1 MPGAPP
7 RPEPPTAVA
16 WRSRLWRKYAT
27 VMVALCVTAIAG
39 FGAAE
44 MLTTFAEA
52 KTQAD
57 RLQRAQAGEA
67 AQALRAALVNV
78 DRHVAAVNELPW
90 TPGWL
95 GLDTRREE
103 FARLLRLVP
112 AAERI
117 GYRNAAGQELLRVS
131 RRDVDTVVRP
141 PQVAASAASVASA
154 AAAASAPPAASAATP
169 SAPAPSAPPDTRVQ
183 YSADH
188 DPVVDLALADPHGGA
203 AAGATTVRLS
213 LRTLARELRP
223 ALSLPGSEV
232 YAVDGAGVIALHR
245 EPLVMLS
252 RERAPFDISSLRVA
266 LAASAP
272 LAATSG
278 LGRQGAEVLRSAV
291 ALPELGWWM
300 VVESPS
306 AVVMAPVWSTVRR
319 IAIFLALG
327 VALAMAAALWLAG
340 RLTRPIR
347 RMHHAVEQLRAGQLD
362 TSIEIR
368 SGDELEDLA
377 TQFNAMAASLRA
389 SVTDLEER
397 IAARTLDLQRANRHK
412 SEFLA
417 HMSHELRTP
426 LNAILGFADVLREGM
441 AGPLTDEQREYIG
454 DIHASGLHLLSLIND
469 VLDLAKIE
477 AGQLALEC
485 ADFDVAETVSGAVA
499 LVRQRC
505 LAKGLSLEI
514 ALAPEASVWYADAR
528 RFKQVL
534 LNLLGNAVKF
544 TPAGGHVSL
553 RSGLD
558 PADGLWIEVADDGIG
573 IAEADHERVFQ
584 EFRQVGPGT
593 HDPAEGR
600 TEGTGLGLAL
610 VRRLVEQHGGHITLN
625 SRPGEGARFRFNIP
639 AATPR
644 SAP

>member
-141 PQVAASAASVASA
+141 PQRAASPASA
-154 AAAASAPPAASAATP
+154 AAAPPAASAA
-169 SAPAPSAPPDTRVQ
+169 APSTTIPAAPPDTRVQ

-188 DPVVDLALADPHGGA
+188 DPVMDLALADPRGGA

-252 RERAPFDISSLRVA
+252 RERAPFDISTLRVA

-389 SVTDLEER
+389 SVTDL
-397 IAARTLDLQRANRHK
+397 
-412 SEFLA
+412 
-417 HMSHELRTP
+417 
-426 LNAILGFADVLREGM
+426 
-441 AGPLTDEQREYIG
+441 
-454 DIHASGLHLLSLIND
+454 
-469 VLDLAKIE
+469 
-477 AGQLALEC
+477 
-485 ADFDVAETVSGAVA
+485 
-499 LVRQRC
+499 
-505 LAKGLSLEI
+505 
-514 ALAPEASVWYADAR
+514 
-528 RFKQVL
+528 
-534 LNLLGNAVKF
+534 
-544 TPAGGHVSL
+544 
-553 RSGLD
+553 
-558 PADGLWIEVADDGIG
+558 
-573 IAEADHERVFQ
+573 
-584 EFRQVGPGT
+584 
-593 HDPAEGR
+593 
-600 TEGTGLGLAL
+600 
-610 VRRLVEQHGGHITLN
+610 
-625 SRPGEGARFRFNIP
+625 
-639 AATPR
+639 
-644 SAP
+644 

>member
-1 MPGAPP
+1 MQGAPS
-7 RPEPPTAVA
+7 RPELAGAVP
-16 WRSRLWRKYAT
+16 WRSRLWRKYAA
-27 VMVALCVTAIAG
+27 VMVALCVTAIVG

-44 MLTTFAEA
+44 MLTTLANA
-52 KTQAD
+52 KIQAD

-117 GYRNAAGQELLRVS
+117 GYRNAAGQELLQVS

-141 PQVAASAASVASA
+141 PEAL
-154 AAAASAPPAASAATP
+154 ASAPSASDPSSAAP
-169 SAPAPSAPPDTRVQ
+169 RVPPDTRVQ

-188 DPVVDLALADPHGGA
+188 DPVMDLALVDSHGGA

-213 LRTLARELRP
+213 LRTLAREVRP

-252 RERAPFDISSLRVA
+252 RERAPFDITLLQSA
-266 LAASAP
+266 TGASAP
-272 LAATSG
+272 LPATSG
-278 LGRQGAEVLRSAV
+278 KGRQGTEVLRSAV

-306 AVVMAPVWSTVRR
+306 SVVMAPVWSTVRR

-347 RMHHAVEQLRAGQLD
+347 RMHRAVERLRAGQLD
-362 TSIEIR
+362 TTIEIR

-397 IAARTLDLQRANRHK
+397 IAARTRDLERANRHK

-441 AGPLTDEQREYIG
+441 AGPLSDEQREYIG
-454 DIHASGLHLLSLIND
+454 DIHASGMHLLSLIND

-477 AGQLALEC
+477 AGQLALVR
-485 ADFDVAETVSGAVA
+485 ADFDVAETVAGAAA

-505 LAKGLSLEI
+505 LAKGLSLATQLEPV
-514 ALAPEASVWYADAR
+514 ANVWNADAR
-528 RFKQVL
+528 RFKQIL
-534 LNLLGNAVKF
+534 LNLLSNAVKF
-544 TPAGGHVSL
+544 TPSGGRISL
-553 RSGLD
+553 RGGLD
-558 PADGLWIEVADDGIG
+558 PAEGLWIEVADNGIG

-584 EFRQVGPGT
+584 EFHQAGPST
-593 HDPAEGR
+593 DNPAEGR
-600 TEGTGLGLAL
+600 AEGTGLGLAL
-610 VRRLVEQHGGHITLN
+610 VRRLVEQHGGRITLH
-625 SRPGEGARFRFNIP
+625 SQLGEGACFRFNIP